1 MKKII
6 LGIVVLLMYGGG
18 VLTGLLISN
27 DKIATEQARG
37 NMLEIQ
43 LYNATHSDCQ
53 EKKEQKTFIGEHVI
67 TFYTKTGNRTASGHY
82 PRANYTVAVDKKRIP
97 FGTKL
102 YIEGIG
108 YVTAH
113 DTGSKI
119 KGRRLDVFVNSR
131 DEAVKKGIQKRNVYI
146 VKD

>member
-1 MKKII
+1 MVKKII
-6 LGIVVLLMYGGG
+6 LLTVLITSCFGL
-18 VLTGLLISN
+18 GLLSGICLTN
-27 DKIATEQARG
+27 DKLATEQARG
-37 NMLEIQ
+37 NVLEME
-43 LYNATHSDCQ
+43 LYNEQ
-53 EKKEQKTFIGEHVI
+53 YKEKEEVRHFIGEHTI
-67 TFYTKTGNRTASGHY
+67 TFYTHTGNRTASGHY

-97 FGTKL
+97 FGTRL

-131 DEAVKKGIQKRNVYI
+131 DEAIKKGVQKRNVYI